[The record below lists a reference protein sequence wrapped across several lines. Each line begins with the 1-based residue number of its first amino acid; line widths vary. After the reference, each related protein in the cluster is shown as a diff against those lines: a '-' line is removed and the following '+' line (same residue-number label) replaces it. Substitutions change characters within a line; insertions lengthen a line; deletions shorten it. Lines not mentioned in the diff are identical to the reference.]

1 MIILGGLWSDGTT
14 LWVSQQVY
22 PLNRDNRVYAYNVA
36 TKNRDPDKEFGP
48 SILNIQWTQRPA
60 GFWSDGT
67 TLWVMDSLFG
77 GKLYAYN
84 LANKNRDPAKDFD
97 GLQEAGN
104 RNPRGIW
111 SDGTTIWVADSLKL
125 YAYNLA
131 NKNRDPAKDFDG
143 LQEAGNHN
151 PRGIWS
157 DGTTIWVADSLKL
170 YAYNLANRS
179 RDPANDIDDL
189 PPAGIS
195 YPWGIWSDG
204 TTMWV
209 ADSGIYG
216 NLDKLYA
223 FNLASKNRDPA
234 KDVDTLDAAGN
245 NRPQGLWSDGT
256 TLWVADSDDNRL
268 YAYRLPGRP
277 RSFTGPTIVI
287 GETAVAAVHFM
298 ELRGRINALRVQ
310 FGLPAFP
317 WTDPTIMPG
326 VTPVKAVHINEL
338 RMALSQAYGAAGR
351 TAPGYTDVIR
361 AGATPLKAV
370 HVNELRRWVVALE

>member
-1 MIILGGLWSDGTT
+1 MLADSWDSKIYAYHLETREREPAKDFNTLNVAGNDNPRGLWSDGTT

-157 DGTTIWVADSLKL
+157 DGTTIWVADS
-170 YAYNLANRS
+170 
-179 RDPANDIDDL
+179 
-189 PPAGIS
+189 
-195 YPWGIWSDG
+195 
-204 TTMWV
+204 
-209 ADSGIYG
+209 GIYG
-216 NLDKLYA
+216 NPDKLYA